1 MNEKKRVIILTDIS
15 SIEPGKGEPD
25 DAQSLI
31 RFLFYA
37 NEFDV
42 EGIIATYTSHGQC
55 IFPQHI
61 HTIIGGYQQVLPS
74 LLKHNPHYPSAEQLA
89 SLVKTGSSVIGMD
102 HIGADHDT
110 EASEH
115 IISIVDKQD
124 CRPVWILIWGGAID
138 LAQALWK
145 VSHTRTPQAA
155 SLFKQKLRIYA
166 IADQYDETSKWINS
180 GHPDIFY
187 ITSTL
192 SFRGMYQ
199 GGNQLYCQ
207 PEWIREHICLGALGS
222 LYPIYD
228 GKDPWGDVKGLK
240 EGDTPSFLHLLFESP
255 GAPEYPTVAGWGGQF
270 IHSGNQFF
278 DLENAEEAKTSVSM
292 WREAFQLDFAKRVS
306 WSLDEKP

>member
-1 MNEKKRVIILTDIS
+1 MEVILMNEKKRVIILTDIS

-138 LAQALWK
+138 LAQALWMWK
-145 VSHTRTPQAA
+145 
-155 SLFKQKLRIYA
+155 
-166 IADQYDETSKWINS
+166 N
-180 GHPDIFY
+180 
-187 ITSTL
+187 
-192 SFRGMYQ
+192 
-199 GGNQLYCQ
+199 
-207 PEWIREHICLGALGS
+207 CL
-222 LYPIYD
+222 
-228 GKDPWGDVKGLK
+228 K
-240 EGDTPSFLHLLFESP
+240 
-255 GAPEYPTVAGWGGQF
+255 
-270 IHSGNQFF
+270 
-278 DLENAEEAKTSVSM
+278 
-292 WREAFQLDFAKRVS
+292 
-306 WSLDEKP
+306 